1 MEDKV
6 MKLVLEVSKK
16 EEELN
21 QLDKTIDNLKK
32 EIKQKQEKKKM
43 KI

>member
-1 MEDKV
+1 